1 MNVPLALGVGFLTSQ
16 LALFATT
23 IYLHRG
29 ITHKGLT
36 MRPATALPFRFI
48 LWVSTGIRP
57 REWAGVHR
65 RHHAA
70 LDTVDDPHSPA
81 MVGFWNVQLLNIL
94 MYHRAAHDR
103 AQVDRY
109 TRDIPE
115 NWLDRYVFDRETLG
129 PLIGVGFLCLVL
141 GWQTGLL
148 AALFHLVFYVGL
160 NSVIN
165 AWGHT
170 VGTRPQPNSATN
182 GRVLALITAGEGLHN
197 NHHAAPTAARF
208 SLRAGQLDPAWWL
221 IDVLHRARL
230 LTLRHDRGL
239 LPASS
244 VPRRTRAV
252 AMTP

>member
-81 MVGFWNVQLLNIL
+81 IVGFWNVQLLNIV

-109 TRDIPE
+109 TRDIPK

-129 PLIGVGFLCLVL
+129 PLIGVGLPL
-141 GWQTGLL
+141 
-148 AALFHLVFYVGL
+148 
-160 NSVIN
+160 
-165 AWGHT
+165 
-170 VGTRPQPNSATN
+170 P
-182 GRVLALITAGEGLHN
+182 
-197 NHHAAPTAARF
+197 
-208 SLRAGQLDPAWWL
+208 
-221 IDVLHRARL
+221 RARL
-230 LTLRHDRGL
+230 ADRPARGALPPGL
-239 LPASS
+239 LRRAQQRHQRVGPHGRARARSRT
-244 VPRRTRAV
+244 PRRTAASSR
-252 AMTP
+252 

>member
-1 MNVPLALGVGFLTSQ
+1 MNLPLALGVGLFTSQ

-36 MRPATALPFRFI
+36 MRPVTALPFRFI

-81 MVGFWNVQLLNIL
+81 MVGFWNVQLLNIV

-109 TRDIPE
+109 TRDLPKDR
-115 NWLDRYVFDRETLG
+115 LDRYVFDRETLG
-129 PLIGVGFLCLVL
+129 PLIGLGVLCLVL

-148 AALFHLVFYVGL
+148 AGLFHLVFYVGL
-160 NSVIN
+160 NGVIN

-170 VGTRPQPNSATN
+170 VGQRPQPNSATN
-182 GRVLALITAGEGLHN
+182 GRILALLTAGEGLHN

-208 SLRAGQLDPAWWL
+208 SFRADQLDPAWWL

-239 LPASS
+239 LPASPI
-244 VPRRTRAV
+244 PRRTSAV